1 MPDAEPLKFRADL
14 IKLLVMA
21 LPGMFVAMAV
31 DWLNHK
37 ITTQP
42 WQAAWILAPV
52 IIAAYVVWQVVK
64 GRREF
69 RIGGLF
75 LGFFLAYVL
84 IFSIAAETGV
94 LDVKRSL
101 SGYEQSVPRN
111 FLALN
116 RFGDWHYFF
125 APKLPPQQN
134 LTLVTMDPA
143 RTLEDRRA
151 DMRLLITLAARN
163 GARGVAFDFY
173 LNQNADL
180 PAVDQLLCAE
190 IQDAKNQGLPVF
202 AGYTYQAVRGTIRST
217 ETASSLKP
225 CFPEQN
231 LGHLVGFLEWDN
243 VVRYVPLHF
252 MGNQNQPSLSLRIAS
267 RIAGVADKDLAK
279 PQSDLLQF
287 ITPDPLF
294 TVVSLQD
301 LKHWQ
306 DVSIRAILRDQF
318 VLVGEKSSAD
328 SFPTAFGQMLG
339 VLIHASA
346 VHSLLQHHYIERVP
360 WWPNFG
366 TIFAFCY
373 LITALIVQG
382 LRATRLVALLAAL
395 SAGTLAFAALA
406 MYLWLIWIDVIYF
419 LAAIWLLLI
428 LLLGLRKLT
437 PLLK

>member
-1 MPDAEPLKFRADL
+1 MPDPEPLKFRADL

-31 DWLNHK
+31 DWLNHE

-42 WQAAWILAPV
+42 WQAAWILVPV

-125 APKLPPQQN
+125 APKLPAQQN
-134 LTLVTMDPA
+134 LTLVTMDPV

-151 DMRLLITLAARN
+151 
-163 GARGVAFDFY
+163 
-173 LNQNADL
+173 
-180 PAVDQLLCAE
+180 
-190 IQDAKNQGLPVF
+190 
-202 AGYTYQAVRGTIRST
+202 
-217 ETASSLKP
+217 
-225 CFPEQN
+225 
-231 LGHLVGFLEWDN
+231 
-243 VVRYVPLHF
+243 
-252 MGNQNQPSLSLRIAS
+252 
-267 RIAGVADKDLAK
+267 
-279 PQSDLLQF
+279 
-287 ITPDPLF
+287 
-294 TVVSLQD
+294 
-301 LKHWQ
+301 
-306 DVSIRAILRDQF
+306 
-318 VLVGEKSSAD
+318 
-328 SFPTAFGQMLG
+328 
-339 VLIHASA
+339 
-346 VHSLLQHHYIERVP
+346 
-360 WWPNFG
+360 
-366 TIFAFCY
+366 
-373 LITALIVQG
+373 VQG
-382 LRATRLVALLAAL
+382 LNVTRLVALLAAL

-406 MYLWLIWIDVIYF
+406 MYLWLIWIDVAYF

-437 PLLK
+437 PVLQ